1 MHVDVWQGNQRV
13 GNNGCNYWRKENDG
27 EETEKESGLEV
38 DTSYHRAVQCKSNA
52 FLKVE
57 VMHYYSIPLSHASHN
72 NTSHHFSITQKAH
85 WRSTVPSL
93 SPPANAH
100 PRSAA
105 HISKPVR
112 HKVTAIEFSI
122 CRHVLLV
129 TADSGR
135 IQKRREKFQLEKP
148 DGLTSSFSIH
158 FCCFIYFYFFS
169 VFMGRAQK
177 PPRLWDGHGSLTG
190 HLVKR
195 IGYAVPSEIWTRK
208 KKIFKERRVKIG
220 HIPTHSAYIDA
231 RPGEPF
237 WTNTEK
243 KKNHRR
249 DQPATTVFQLVF
261 VPLYDTPATVARLSR
276 CVGSVYDD

>member
-1 MHVDVWQGNQRV
+1 
-13 GNNGCNYWRKENDG
+13 
-27 EETEKESGLEV
+27 
-38 DTSYHRAVQCKSNA
+38 
-52 FLKVE
+52 
-57 VMHYYSIPLSHASHN
+57 
-72 NTSHHFSITQKAH
+72 
-85 WRSTVPSL
+85 
-93 SPPANAH
+93 
-100 PRSAA
+100 
-105 HISKPVR
+105 
-112 HKVTAIEFSI
+112 
-122 CRHVLLV
+122 
-129 TADSGR
+129 
-135 IQKRREKFQLEKP
+135 
-148 DGLTSSFSIH
+148 
-158 FCCFIYFYFFS
+158 
-169 VFMGRAQK
+169 MGRAQK